1 MSRSMTRLNNWIC
14 ITMIMIL
21 STFTACTNNENT
33 SGKGVSMPINLVIP
47 AGDMTTRSTIVGDPG
62 NTENFSMPGYLYL
75 YIITTESNGLQ
86 QISRTET
93 ALDPDKWEPLDEEPT
108 LYKYEGTLN
117 IILPIGCTS
126 GKAYAAVA
134 KEKLKNVALAAE
146 KDDIEDQ
153 VTYMTFSFEA
163 EGAAAI
169 LPNLYASPHN
179 LTYDHDDDADTPEIY
194 YGTILEMESNT
205 PHVDLVLYHV
215 ATKVDLIWNIA
226 DGKQTTQRLTS
237 LTLNNLKRSG
247 CYLFRPMENP
257 YNATDEDSYSH
268 SFTTTPATQWDG
280 REVFYAI
287 PYRKGSEGNYIFPLN
302 FTIEG
307 IIKTSETE
315 TEIVQTFTQEILLT
329 DNIHP
334 SWIRG
339 DIRINDLQSENNP

>member
-1 MSRSMTRLNNWIC
+1 MSRSMTIQNIWMC

-21 STFTACTNNENT
+21 STFTACTNEEDT

-47 AGDMTTRSTIVGDPG
+47 AGDMTRSTILGDPG
-62 NTENFSMPGYLYL
+62 STENFSMPGYLYL
-75 YIITTESNGLQ
+75 YIVTTESNGLQ
-86 QISRTET
+86 QISKTET

-117 IILPIGCTS
+117 IIIPIGCTS

-134 KEKLKNVALAAE
+134 KEKLKSVALATG
-146 KDDIEDQ
+146 KDVVEEQ
-153 VTYMTFSFEA
+153 VTYMTFSFDS
-163 EGAAAI
+163 GNAATI
-169 LPNLYASPHN
+169 LPNLYTSPYN
-179 LTYDHDDDADTPEIY
+179 LTYDHDNDTDTPEIY

-215 ATKVDLIWNIA
+215 ATKVDVIWNVA
-226 DGKQTTQRLTS
+226 DGKQATQRLTS
-237 LTLNNLKRSG
+237 LTLNNLKRTG

-257 YNATDEDSYSH
+257 YNASDEDSYSH
-268 SFTTTPATQWDG
+268 TFTTTPSTQWDG
-280 REVFYAI
+280 REVIYAI
-287 PYRKGSEGNYIFPLN
+287 PYRKGSEGNYIFPLD

-307 IIKTSETE
+307 VVKTNETDAE
-315 TEIVQTFTQEILLT
+315 FIQTFTQEIPLT

-339 DIRINDLQSENNP
+339 DIRINDLQSGTNP